1 MEATSASE
9 VLDANRMV
17 LMPGFV
23 NTHTHLSMTLFR
35 SVADDVP
42 GVEWLPI
49 IWSIEKNIDPEACR
63 IGALLGCLELIKSG
77 TTTFADQ
84 YWHMDQVASAVQE
97 AGLRAD
103 LKGFWN

>member
-9 VLDANRMV
+9 VLDANRMA
-17 LMPGFV
+17 LMLGFV

-35 SVADDVP
+35 SVADDVS

-63 IGALLGCLELIKSG
+63 LNREQPLSQTSIGIWIE
-77 TTTFADQ
+77 
-84 YWHMDQVASAVQE
+84 
-97 AGLRAD
+97 
-103 LKGFWN
+103 